1 MAQPVIELY
10 LRRTDYSNSIV
21 ESKRSVPR
29 ELCRNSQ
36 KTIDHPIIMKR
47 NLVPTVLS
55 VLVATS
61 LLIGVS
67 AKGQGLSAEE
77 QQFVKK
83 AAAGGLAEVKL
94 SELAKDRASD
104 TKVKD
109 FAAQMVTDHTQ
120 ANDELKPIA
129 DSNKVTV
136 PTKLQGE
143 SEVAYKRLEKLSG
156 TKFDS
161 AYTKVMVSDHD
172 KTVTAFENASSKVK
186 NPDLKAFI
194 DKTLP
199 VLRQH
204 KDHIHEIASQGDKD

>member
-1 MAQPVIELY
+1 
-10 LRRTDYSNSIV
+10 
-21 ESKRSVPR
+21 
-29 ELCRNSQ
+29 
-36 KTIDHPIIMKR
+36 MKR

-204 KDHIHEIASQGDKD
+204 KDHIHEIAGQTGKA

>member
-1 MAQPVIELY
+1 
-10 LRRTDYSNSIV
+10 
-21 ESKRSVPR
+21 
-29 ELCRNSQ
+29 
-36 KTIDHPIIMKR
+36 MKA
-47 NLVPTVLS
+47 NLVPTVVS
-55 VLVATS
+55 ILVATS
-61 LLIGVS
+61 LLIGAS
-67 AKGQGLSAEE
+67 AKGQSLSPDE

-94 SELAKDRASD
+94 SELASDRASD
-104 TKVKD
+104 AKVKA

-120 ANDELKPIA
+120 ANNELKPIA
-129 DSNKVTV
+129 DANKIPV

-156 TKFDS
+156 AKFDA
-161 AYTKVMVSDHD
+161 AYVKVMVTDHD
-172 KTVTAFENASSKVK
+172 KTVSAFEDASSKVK

-204 KDHIHEIASQGDKD
+204 KDHVHEIAGQMRKA

>member
-1 MAQPVIELY
+1 
-10 LRRTDYSNSIV
+10 
-21 ESKRSVPR
+21 
-29 ELCRNSQ
+29 
-36 KTIDHPIIMKR
+36 MKR
-47 NLVPTVLS
+47 NLVPAVLS

-67 AKGQGLSAEE
+67 AQGQGLSAEE

-94 SELAKDRASD
+94 SELAQDRASD
-104 TKVKD
+104 AKVKD

-120 ANDELKPIA
+120 ANNELKPIA
-129 DSNKVTV
+129 DSNKVPV

-156 TKFDS
+156 SKFDA
-161 AYTKVMVSDHD
+161 AYIKVMVSDHD
-172 KTVTAFENASSKVK
+172 KTVSAFEDASSKVK
-186 NPDLKAFI
+186 NPDLKAFV

-204 KDHIHEIASQGDKD
+204 KDHIHEIASQTGKA